1 MITNRRGM
9 GTEESIG
16 VARRKG
22 AVPWHN
28 GEATMNDPMGA
39 GMLRAWVMLWHMG
52 LMGLLAAVALG
63 LGVVAFMHVVA
74 SVRDDSR

>member
-1 MITNRRGM
+1 
-9 GTEESIG
+9 
-16 VARRKG
+16 
-22 AVPWHN
+22 
-28 GEATMNDPMGA
+28 MNDPMGA